1 MAISG
6 RIRGPALGG
15 PPCSA
20 AIAPVL
26 RPVDGRVRFVSVV
39 AIESLDQLRVLV
51 EHVLDTTRTEPVV
64 CVTTRQ
70 GSASPLLDVEAL
82 AEAVGTL
89 PVYVLPTGELSW
101 ELNAALPEQFEVYGG
116 ASRIWWPGLLPSDN
130 PRLHPLIFCWAEY
143 EAPSASSRILRELA
157 RWGWDIEDDRLLPV
171 GPVATSPI
179 RTAYP
184 VPLKVEGALAGFG
197 LGDVVEARVAA
208 VHLAAVE
215 VELPGGTHVLI
226 RHRRG
231 RPAPSYTSGDVVRV
245 EIVTINALTG
255 DIEARWAAE
264 PEPMRRTIPSP
275 AEFAR
280 QHRPT
285 GDQAAMPETKDMLS
299 DEARLERLRDQA
311 RKISESLSAE
321 LAQTRSR
328 IQEFAAENLTDVFA
342 ALEQDLVDARGEARS
357 LRLQLAAAEDDKR
370 NAIAEMRKHR
380 ERANEAEKQNRRE
393 RDRRIHA
400 EDLARGRG
408 AHDDPETQL
417 RHEISLACGHLSA
430 ELGRDA
436 EQSREFVLGPDFLN
450 TLASLQGIARVQIVE
465 KIAGLLVGAPNSHGH
480 VMRSAEGGN
489 SPQRIRASDGAKAF
503 RLYLQRGSH
512 SARRLHYWQLGDGTI
527 ELANVGVHD
536 DIVIR

>member
-1 MAISG
+1 M
-6 RIRGPALGG
+6 P
-15 PPCSA
+15 
-20 AIAPVL
+20 
-26 RPVDGRVRFVSVV
+26 VV
-39 AIESLDQLRVLV
+39 AIESLNQLRALA

-70 GSASPLLDVEAL
+70 GSVSPLLDVGAL

-116 ASRIWWPGLLPSDN
+116 ASRIWWPGLLPNDN

-157 RWGWDIEDDRLLPV
+157 RWGCDVEDDSLLPV
-171 GPVATSPI
+171 GPVSTEPI

-184 VPLKVEGALAGFG
+184 GPLKIEGALAE
-197 LGDVVEARVAA
+197 LAVGDVLEARVTV
-208 VHLAAVE
+208 VHPAAVE
-215 VELPGGTHVLI
+215 VELPGGLRVLI

-231 RPAPSYTSGDVVRV
+231 RPAPSHAPGEVARVEVVSLNTITGDVEV
-245 EIVTINALTG
+245 
-255 DIEARWAAE
+255 RWATVR
-264 PEPMRRTIPSP
+264 EPMPQAIPSP

-280 QHRPT
+280 RYRL
-285 GDQAAMPETKDMLS
+285 AADHVAVPETEDAQS
-299 DEARLERLRDQA
+299 DEARLERLREQA
-311 RKISESLSAE
+311 REISESLSAD

-342 ALEQDLVDARGEARS
+342 ALEQDLADARATARS
-357 LRLQLAAAEDDKR
+357 LQLQLAAAEDDKR

-380 ERANEAEKQNRRE
+380 DRANEAEKQNRRE

-400 EDLARGRG
+400 EDLAHGRG

-430 ELGRDA
+430 ELGCDA
-436 EQSREFVLGPDFLN
+436 QQAREFILGPDFLN
-450 TLASLQGIARVQIVE
+450 TLVGLQGIARTQIVE
-465 KIAGLLVGAPNSHGH
+465 KIAGLLIGAPNSHGH
-480 VMRSAEGGN
+480 AMRSADAGN
-489 SPQRIRASDGAKAF
+489 APQRIRASDGAKAF
-503 RLYLQRGSH
+503 RLYLQQGSH
-512 SARRLHYWQLGDGTI
+512 SARRLHYWQLGDGTV

-536 DIVIR
+536 DVAIR

>member
-1 MAISG
+1 M
-6 RIRGPALGG
+6 P
-15 PPCSA
+15 
-20 AIAPVL
+20 
-26 RPVDGRVRFVSVV
+26 VV
-39 AIESLDQLRVLV
+39 AIESLDQLRALA
-51 EHVLDTTRTEPVV
+51 EHVLDTTRIEPVV

-70 GSASPLLDVEAL
+70 GSVSPLLDVGAL

-157 RWGWDIEDDRLLPV
+157 RWGWDVEDDSLPSAGHV
-171 GPVATSPI
+171 STTPI

-184 VPLKVEGALAGFG
+184 GPLKVDDALAE
-197 LGDVVEARVAA
+197 LAVGDVVEAHVTA
-208 VHLAAVE
+208 VHPAAVE
-215 VELPGGTHVLI
+215 VELPGGLRVLI

-231 RPAPSYTSGDVVRV
+231 RSAPSHAPGEVARVEVVSLNTVTGDVEV
-245 EIVTINALTG
+245 
-255 DIEARWAAE
+255 RWATV
-264 PEPMRRTIPSP
+264 PEPMPQAVPSP

-280 QHRPT
+280 RYRPT
-285 GDQAAMPETKDMLS
+285 ADHVAAPEAEDAQS
-299 DEARLERLRDQA
+299 DEARLEGLRKQA
-311 RKISESLSAE
+311 REISESLSAD
-321 LAQTRSR
+321 LAQTQSR
-328 IQEFAAENLTDVFA
+328 IQEFAAESFTDVFA
-342 ALEQDLVDARGEARS
+342 ALEQDLAEARATARS

-380 ERANEAEKQNRRE
+380 DRANEAEKQNRRE

-400 EDLARGRG
+400 EDVVHGRG
-408 AHDDPETQL
+408 AHDNPETQL
-417 RHEISLACGHLSA
+417 RHEISLACGRLRA
-430 ELGRDA
+430 ELSWEA
-436 EQSREFVLGPDFLN
+436 EQMREFVLGPDFLN
-450 TLASLQGIARVQIVE
+450 TLSGLQGITRAQIVE
-465 KIAGLLVGAPNSHGH
+465 KIAGLLIGAPNSHGH
-480 VMRSAEGGN
+480 AMRSADGGN
-489 SPQRIRASDGAKAF
+489 SPQRLRASDGAKAF
-503 RLYLQRGSH
+503 RLYLQQGSP